1 MTNSQ
6 IESDIGYVK
15 DLVAKSDRS
24 NSPASFYFIWG
35 VILMAGFSLNDFAP
49 GLVGLFWMIAGLGG
63 GLLSAF
69 LGYRAEVN
77 KGQMDRNLGIKHAL
91 HWSGMAIVVLLV
103 FLLASRGFVRGAV
116 IGQIILLVVALGWW
130 TAGIHLDRIFL
141 WLGGIMAL
149 GFLGTLFM
157 DRYAWTTMG
166 ILLGLVLIVTAMR
179 QGKNNARQSE

>member
-63 GLLSAF
+63 GLLTAF

-77 KGQMDRNLGIKHAL
+77 KGQMDPQPRN
-91 HWSGMAIVVLLV
+91 
-103 FLLASRGFVRGAV
+103 
-116 IGQIILLVVALGWW
+116 
-130 TAGIHLDRIFL
+130 
-141 WLGGIMAL
+141 
-149 GFLGTLFM
+149 
-157 DRYAWTTMG
+157 
-166 ILLGLVLIVTAMR
+166 
-179 QGKNNARQSE
+179 